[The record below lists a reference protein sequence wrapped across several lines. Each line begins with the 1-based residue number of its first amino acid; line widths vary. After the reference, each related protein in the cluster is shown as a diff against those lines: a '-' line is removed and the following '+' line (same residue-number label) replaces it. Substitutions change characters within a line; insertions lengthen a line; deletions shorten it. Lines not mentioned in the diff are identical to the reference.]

1 MVCGKTNRRRRMAK
15 LKGTKTERN
24 LLASFAGESQA
35 RNRYTYFAGVAKKA
49 GYEQIAAIFL
59 ETADNEKEHAKRFF
73 KLLEGGEVEI
83 TESYPAGVI
92 GDTAQNLEAAASGEN
107 LEWTRLYKE
116 AEEVAR
122 KEGFE
127 EIAGQFKEI
136 AEVEEEHEKRYRKLL
151 KNVKE
156 AVVFKKE
163 KSVKWKCRNCG
174 YVHEGK
180 EAPDECPACAHPQA
194 YYELLCE
201 NY

>member
-1 MVCGKTNRRRRMAK
+1 MKSI
-15 LKGTKTERN
+15 KGTKTEKN

-35 RNRYTYFAGVAKKA
+35 RNRYTYFASVAKKA

-73 KLLEGGEVEI
+73 RLLEGGDLEI
-83 TESYPAGVI
+83 AASYPAGII
-92 GDTAQNLEAAASGEN
+92 GDTAANLEAAASGEN
-107 LEWTRLYKE
+107 LEWTKLYKQ
-116 AEEVAR
+116 AEETAR
-122 KEGFE
+122 QEGFE

-151 KNVKE
+151 QNIKQGS
-156 AVVFKKE
+156 VFKKD
-163 KSVKWKCRNCG
+163 KVVKWKCRNCG

-180 EAPDECPACAHPQA
+180 EPPDECPACAHPQA
-194 YYELLCE
+194 FYELLCE